1 MAIPMEPIGSVP
13 RPAELLTVMQRH
25 AAGQASQEEL
35 RTALDAALRDTIE
48 RFEQTGSPIVADGE
62 QSKPSFATYPLAGLS
77 NLAADG
83 VTIPFA
89 DGHTRQ
95 LPRLRSGPFRYG
107 CYCGA
112 YVHDARRFTAL
123 PLKQAVIAP
132 SALSLLYRADGIE
145 GYTREQF
152 LADLIDEAERDVRSC
167 LAEGAVSVQLDFT
180 EGRLA
185 VKLDPDKGL
194 LRELVRINNLLLDR
208 FTAAERECIGI
219 HTCPGGDKDSTH
231 SADID
236 YAELLPDLFETRAG
250 RFYMQLASEPDKERV
265 LQIVQQHRKPNQS
278 VYVGVI
284 DPIDTQVET
293 PETVRDRV
301 LQAARYIPL
310 DRLGVTDDC
319 GFSPFGDDVST
330 ARDTAFAKMRSRV
343 QGVRLAEKALGIA

>member
-1 MAIPMEPIGSVP
+1 MPIPMEPIGSVP

-25 AAGQASQEEL
+25 AAGQAAQEEL
-35 RTALDAALRDTIE
+35 RKAIDEALRDTIE

-83 VTIPFA
+83 VSIAFA

-95 LPRLRSGPFRYG
+95 LPRLTAGPFRYG

-112 YVHDARRFTAL
+112 YVHEARRFTVR
-123 PLKQAVIAP
+123 PMKQAVIAP
-132 SALSLLYRADGIE
+132 SALSLLYPADGIV

-185 VKLDPDKGL
+185 VKLDPGKGL

-208 FTAAERECIGI
+208 FSEAEREFIGI
-219 HTCPGGDKDSTH
+219 HTCCCRSSNPTC
-231 SADID
+231 
-236 YAELLPDLFETRAG
+236 
-250 RFYMQLASEPDKERV
+250 
-265 LQIVQQHRKPNQS
+265 
-278 VYVGVI
+278 
-284 DPIDTQVET
+284 
-293 PETVRDRV
+293 
-301 LQAARYIPL
+301 
-310 DRLGVTDDC
+310 RLSG
-319 GFSPFGDDVST
+319 
-330 ARDTAFAKMRSRV
+330 
-343 QGVRLAEKALGIA
+343 